1 MANEPGLA
9 GLVAELSEELGA
21 WGAAHPE
28 AGLLELEVE
37 LARRLRAVQGR
48 VLSGVAAARAEQAS
62 RCPCCGGGP
71 LRVRTEAE
79 RTVLLAGDAPLTLR
93 RPYLVCA
100 ACGQGHFPPGR
111 AAGAAAE

>member
-1 MANEPGLA
+1 MASEPDLA
-9 GLVAELSEELGA
+9 RLVAGLSEELGA

-37 LARRLRAVQGR
+37 LARRLRAVQSR
-48 VLSGVAAARAEQAS
+48 VLSGVVAARAEQVS

-79 RTVLLAGDAPLTLR
+79 RTVLLTGEAPVSIR

-100 ACGQGHFPPGR
+100 ACGRGHFPPGR
-111 AAGAAAE
+111 

>member
-1 MANEPGLA
+1 MASEADLGR
-9 GLVAELSEELGA
+9 LVAELAEDFQR

-37 LARRLRAVQGR
+37 LGRRLHVVQGQ
-48 VLSGVAAARAEQAS
+48 VLSGVVAARAEQAS
-62 RCPCCGGGP
+62 RCPSCGGGP
-71 LRVRTEAE
+71 LRVRAEAE
-79 RTVLLAGDAPLTLR
+79 RTVLLAGEAPLTLR